1 MITFFS
7 IYKYLYAFPLYHS
20 LQVYIWDTSDFS
32 KDKLTLRFNN
42 TVLDIDVH
50 GENQLVV
57 GSTAVQLIN
66 LDNLDRRRTI
76 ADDMGS
82 DENLLDPALHRAR
95 FGPKGHVITAGVEGS
110 VLKLWPVMTSSSKIV
125 SEPDTRLMIGQE
137 LDEPG
142 CVYR

>member
-1 MITFFS
+1 MNTFLPPFS
-7 IYKYLYAFPLYHS
+7 SP
-20 LQVYIWDTSDFS
+20 QVYIWDTSDLS
-32 KDKLTLRFNN
+32 KEKLTLRFNN
-42 TVLDIDVH
+42 TVLDIDIH
-50 GENQLVV
+50 GDNQLLV
-57 GSTAVQLIN
+57 GSTTVQLIN
-66 LDNLDRRRTI
+66 LDNTDRRRTI

-137 LDEPG
+137 LDNPG

>member
-1 MITFFS
+1 MNT
-7 IYKYLYAFPLYHS
+7 YNYS

-32 KDKLTLRFNN
+32 KEGLKLRFNN
-42 TVLDIDVH
+42 TILDIDIH
-50 GENQLVV
+50 GEKQLVV
-57 GSTAVQLIN
+57 GSTTVQLIN
-66 LDNLDRRRTI
+66 LDSLDRRRTI

-95 FGPKGHVITAGVEGS
+95 FGPKGHIITAGVEGS

-137 LDEPG
+137 LDEQG

>member
-1 MITFFS
+1 MNT
-7 IYKYLYAFPLYHS
+7 YNYS

-32 KDKLTLRFNN
+32 KEGLKLRFNN
-42 TVLDIDVH
+42 TILDIDIH
-50 GENQLVV
+50 GEKQLVV
-57 GSTAVQLIN
+57 GSTTVQLIN
-66 LDNLDRRRTI
+66 LDSLDRRRTI

-95 FGPKGHVITAGVEGS
+95 FGPKGHIITAGVEGS
-110 VLKLWPVMTSSSKIV
+110 VLKLWPVMTNSSKIV

-137 LDEPG
+137 LDEQG